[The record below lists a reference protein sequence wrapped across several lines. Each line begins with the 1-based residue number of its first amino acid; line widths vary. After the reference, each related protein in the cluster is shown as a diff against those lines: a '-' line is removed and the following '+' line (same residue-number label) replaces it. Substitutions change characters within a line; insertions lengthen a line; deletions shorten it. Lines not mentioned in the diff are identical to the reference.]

1 MNMNLNLDDE
11 DEEEDDDEDGAGNG
25 DGDGNDE
32 GEVEKEE
39 TEVFADEANNDVSVA
54 AAAAAA
60 TTTASIFNTDNE
72 VLDHEQDED
81 TLLMMQPGD
90 ILSRLLHKRP
100 QKKKTGGG
108 AGAGATATVGLTSD
122 GNEAGTATAAAMA
135 DTGVR
140 FVAPAR
146 NGHRRTRANNQH
158 KKHKSPKGLALST
171 LLCEG
176 YNIEQRNCNSFECS
190 GKCNEPFNANNG

>member
-25 DGDGNDE
+25 DGDGDDE
-32 GEVEKEE
+32 GEVEKQE

-54 AAAAAA
+54 AAAAA
-60 TTTASIFNTDNE
+60 TTTAAIFNTDNE

-100 QKKKTGGG
+100 QKMKTGVE
-108 AGAGATATVGLTSD
+108 AGARASATVGLTSD
-122 GNEAGTATAAAMA
+122 GNEAGSATAAAMA

-146 NGHRRTRANNQH
+146 NGHRRPRANNQH

>member
-25 DGDGNDE
+25 DGDGDDE

-54 AAAAAA
+54 AA
-60 TTTASIFNTDNE
+60 TTTAAIFNTDNE
-72 VLDHEQDED
+72 VPDHEQDED

-108 AGAGATATVGLTSD
+108 VGAAATVGLTSD
-122 GNEAGTATAAAMA
+122 GNEAGSATAAAMA